1 MDRDA
6 PADFT
11 PRFAGTG
18 RLKDKVCFISG
29 SSSGIGRAVA
39 RLYAREGAKVVITY
53 HSDSAEGDE
62 VAAELQR
69 EEAAEVL
76 ALQLD
81 ATEEKSCHDAIAR
94 TVEHFGRLDVL
105 VCNAGIQQSE
115 PDFAKVESDWIEKIF
130 RTNVFGY
137 MWLAQAALPHLRE
150 GSAMVFT
157 TSVNA
162 YRGHKYLIDYSA
174 TKGAELGFL
183 RALAASLADK
193 GIRGNGV
200 APGPIWT
207 PLIGETMPEEDV
219 ESFGSDV
226 PMKRPGQPNEVAPAY
241 LFLACDDSSY
251 MTGQVLH
258 PNGGI
263 PVNG

>member
-1 MDRDA
+1 MDRNA

-11 PRFAGTG
+11 PHFAGSG
-18 RLKDKVCFISG
+18 RLKDQVCFISG

-39 RLYAREGAKVVITY
+39 RLYAAEGAKVVVTY
-53 HSDSAEGDE
+53 HSS
-62 VAAELQR
+62 R
-69 EEAAEVL
+69 EEGEDVAREVQEAGAEVL
-76 ALQLD
+76 LLHLD
-81 ATEEKSCHDAIAR
+81 STSRESCFDAVAKTIA
-94 TVEHFGRLDVL
+94 HFGRLDVL
-105 VCNAGIQQSE
+105 VCNAGVQKSE
-115 PDFAKVESDWIEKIF
+115 PDFTKVDPEWIEKIF
-130 RTNVFGY
+130 ATNVFGY
-137 MWLAQAALPHLRE
+137 MWLAQAGLEKMTEGAALI
-150 GSAMVFT
+150 FT

-193 GIRGNGV
+193 GIRVNGV

-207 PLIGETMPEEDV
+207 PLIGETMPAEDV
-219 ESFGSDV
+219 DAFGLDV

-241 LFLACDDSSY
+241 LFLACRDGSY

-263 PVNG
+263 PVGG

>member
-1 MDRDA
+1 MDRNA
-6 PADFT
+6 PADFA
-11 PRFAGTG
+11 PHFAGSD

-39 RLYAREGAKVVITY
+39 RLFAAEGAKVVVTY
-53 HSDSAEGDE
+53 HSSEEEGRDVAEEVRAEGAD
-62 VAAELQR
+62 
-69 EEAAEVL
+69 
-76 ALQLD
+76 ALLLKLD
-81 ATEEKSCHDAIAR
+81 ATDRGSCFDAIAK
-94 TVEHFGRLDVL
+94 TVDHFGRLDVL
-105 VCNAGIQQSE
+105 VANAGVQKSE
-115 PDFAKVESDWIEKIF
+115 PDFTKVDPEWIETIF

-137 MWLAQAALPHLRE
+137 MYLAQAALERMEKGASLI
-150 GSAMVFT
+150 FT

-193 GIRGNGV
+193 GIRVNGV

-219 ESFGSDV
+219 VNFGSDV

-241 LFLACDDSSY
+241 LFLASRDGSY
-251 MTGQVLH
+251 VTGQVLH

-263 PVNG
+263 PING

>member
-1 MDRDA
+1 MDRNA

-11 PRFAGTG
+11 PHFTG
-18 RLKDKVCFISG
+18 SDRLKDKVCFISG

-39 RLYAREGAKVVITY
+39 RLFAAEGAKVVVTW
-53 HSDSAEGDE
+53 HSDEAEGQQVAEE
-62 VAAELQR
+62 VRAEGA
-69 EEAAEVL
+69 EAL
-76 ALQLD
+76 LLHLD
-81 ATEEKSCHDAIAR
+81 STDRDSCFAAIAA
-94 TVEHFGRLDVL
+94 TVDRFGTLDVM
-105 VCNAGIQQSE
+105 VANAGIQKSE
-115 PDFAKVESDWIEKIF
+115 EDFTRVDPEWIETIF

-137 MWLAQAALPHLRE
+137 MYLAQAALERMGE
-150 GSAMVFT
+150 GASLIFT

-193 GIRGNGV
+193 GIRVNGV

-207 PLIGETMPEEDV
+207 PLIGETMPEDDV
-219 ESFGSDV
+219 ANFGADV

-241 LFLACDDSSY
+241 LFLASRDGSY
-251 MTGQVLH
+251 FTGQVLH

-263 PVNG
+263 PING

>member
-11 PRFAGTG
+11 PHFASSG
-18 RLKDKVCFISG
+18 RLKDKVCFVSG

-39 RLYAREGAKVVITY
+39 RLYAAEGAKVVVTW
-53 HSDSAEGDE
+53 HKDQEEGKDAAAQMRAEG
-62 VAAELQR
+62 
-69 EEAAEVL
+69 AEVL
-76 ALQLD
+76 LLQLD
-81 ATEEKSCHDAIAR
+81 ATDRDACFDAIR
-94 TVEHFGRLDVL
+94 QTVDHFGRLDVL
-105 VCNAGIQQSE
+105 VANAGVQKSQ
-115 PDFAKVESDWIEKIF
+115 PDFTKVDPEWIETIF

-137 MWLAQAALPHLRE
+137 MWLAQAALEKMTE
-150 GSAMVFT
+150 GAALIFT

-162 YRGHKYLIDYSA
+162 YRGHKYLIDYAA

-193 GIRGNGV
+193 GIRVNGV

-219 ESFGSDV
+219 KNFGSDV
-226 PMKRPGQPNEVAPAY
+226 PMKRPGQPNEVAPCY
-241 LFLACDDSSY
+241 LFLACRDSSY

-263 PVNG
+263 PING

>member
-11 PRFAGTG
+11 PRFPGSG

-39 RLYAREGAKVVITY
+39 VLYGAEGAKVVVTY
-53 HSDSAEGDE
+53 HSDREEG
-62 VAAELQR
+62 
-69 EEAAEVL
+69 EEAAAAVRQTGAEVL
-76 ALQLD
+76 LLKLD
-81 ATEEKSCHDAIAR
+81 ATDRAGCFEAIAK
-94 TVEHFGRLDVL
+94 TVEHFDRLDVL
-105 VCNAGIQQSE
+105 VCNAGIQKSE
-115 PDFAKVESDWIEKIF
+115 PDFTKVDPEWIETIF

-137 MWLAQAALPHLRE
+137 MWLAQAALERMETGALI
-150 GSAMVFT
+150 FT

-193 GIRGNGV
+193 GIRVNGV

-207 PLIGETMPEEDV
+207 PLIGETMPEDDV
-219 ESFGSDV
+219 AQFGTDV

-241 LFLACDDSSY
+241 LFLACEDSSY

-263 PVNG
+263 PINT